1 MSLPKQKT
9 VMPDAPD
16 HAGSA
21 IAKVSA
27 HRCFWRISVIV
38 VLVLAAYAPLWQ
50 AGFIWDDNSMLTA
63 NPLIRASDGL
73 YQFWFTRNAID
84 YWPVTSTSLWFEWRL
99 WGLNPL
105 GYHLTNLAL
114 HLLGVMLFWSV
125 LRRLRVPGAWL
136 AALLFAIHP
145 INVESVTWIAER
157 KNLLALVFY
166 LLSIRWFL
174 RSGIAGGEPPACCAS
189 GPPKGTRRRH
199 PFGTML
205 RIAISALRA
214 PSAPLWYWLSLLAF
228 ILAMLSK
235 GSVATLPLVLAGII
249 AWHRRPTLADLVR
262 LVPFFVVA
270 DVLAAVDVWFQRHGL
285 PEVIRH
291 AGFLERLLGAGG
303 VVWFY
308 LFKALWP
315 ARLIFVYPQWH
326 IAVASLAW
334 WLPVFGALG
343 FTALLWGL
351 ARRES
356 LPGGRWGR
364 ATLFAWGYFCVS
376 LVPVLGFTDVY
387 FMKFSL
393 VADHYAHVALIGVAA
408 WAGFAADSLSRR
420 TKASAR
426 LGPCVLIVVAIAALA
441 GLTWRQNLMYR
452 DEIVLYR
459 TTLALNPDCWMAHNN
474 LGQLLAAQ
482 PNHGP
487 EARAEFEAA
496 LRLKPDY
503 PDAHN
508 NLGLELS
515 AIPGGAAGAMAQF
528 KEALRIKPD
537 YASAHNN
544 LANELAKI
552 PARMAEAISHYE
564 EALRIDPE
572 FAEAH
577 NNLGGALMKVQ
588 GRMPDA
594 IFHLEQAL
602 RINPD
607 YANAHYNLGLAL
619 MQIPGR
625 EPEAISHFEQALRI
639 DPDFVGAHLNLA
651 DLLARIPGRLP
662 SAAAHYEQALRI
674 NPNDADTQN
683 NLAVALAKLP
693 GRMPDALLH
702 FEAALRLS
710 PNDADLHYNLAN
722 QLAKIPGRLPDAAAH
737 YEQAL
742 RIRPDFTSAHYNAAV
757 ALARMGRID
766 EAIMHFERVIELD
779 PGNGPARQYLGRLR
793 TAPR

>member
-1 MSLPKQKT
+1 MSPRKQHAT
-9 VMPDAPD
+9 APGGPDD
-16 HAGSA
+16 AGTS
-21 IAKVSA
+21 IAKTSEGMT
-27 HRCFWRISVIV
+27 FWRAMVIV
-38 VLVLAAYAPLWQ
+38 ALVLVAYAPLWQ

-63 NPLIRASDGL
+63 NPLIRAPDGL

-84 YWPVTSTSLWFEWRL
+84 YWPVTSTSLWVEWRL

-114 HLLGVMLFWSV
+114 HLAGVMLFWSV

-136 AALLFAIHP
+136 AALLFAVHP

-174 RSGIAGGEPPACCAS
+174 KSGIVEGATRQRFAPPW
-189 GPPKGTRRRH
+189 H
-199 PFGTML
+199 
-205 RIAISALRA
+205 
-214 PSAPLWYWLSLLAF
+214 WLSLLAF
-228 ILAMLSK
+228 VLAMLSK

-249 AWHRRPTLADLVR
+249 AWHRRPTLADLAR
-262 LVPFFVVA
+262 LVPFFIVA
-270 DVLAAVDVWFQRHGL
+270 GVLAAVDVWFQRHGL
-285 PEVIRH
+285 PEVIRQ

-308 LFKALWP
+308 LFKSLWP
-315 ARLIFVYPQWH
+315 ARLIFVYPPWH
-326 IAVASLAW
+326 IAAANPAW
-334 WLPVFGALG
+334 WLPILGALG
-343 FTALLWGL
+343 VTALFWRL
-351 ARRES
+351 ARRET
-356 LPGGRWGR
+356 LPGERWGR
-364 ATLFAWGYFCVS
+364 ATLFGWGYFCVS

-393 VADHYAHVALIGVAA
+393 VADHYAHVALIGVVA
-408 WAGFAADSLSRR
+408 WAGFAADSLYRR
-420 TKASAR
+420 ANAAAR
-426 LGPCVLIVVAIAALA
+426 FVLAGLVVVAIAALA
-441 GLTWRQNLMYR
+441 GLTWRQNRMYR
-452 DEIVLYR
+452 DNFVLYR

-487 EARAEFEAA
+487 EARIEFEAA

-515 AIPGGAAGAMAQF
+515 AIPGRAPDAVAQF
-528 KEALRIKPD
+528 NEALRSKPN

-544 LANELAKI
+544 LANELAKN
-552 PARMAEAISHYE
+552 PARLPEAISHYE
-564 EALRIDPE
+564 EALRIDPD

-577 NNLGGALMKVQ
+577 NNLGAALMKTP
-588 GRMPDA
+588 GRLPDA
-594 IFHLEQAL
+594 VAHLEQAL

-625 EPEAISHFEQALRI
+625 EPEAASHFEQALRI
-639 DPDFVGAHLNLA
+639 NPALVGAHLNLA
-651 DLLARIPGRLP
+651 DFLARTPGRLP
-662 SAAAHYEQALRI
+662 EAVSHYEQALRI
-674 NPNDADTQN
+674 NPDDADTQN
-683 NLAVALAKLP
+683 NLAVALAKMP
-693 GRMPDALLH
+693 GRLPDALLH
-702 FEAALRLS
+702 FEAALRIS

-737 YEQAL
+737 YDQAL
-742 RIRPDFTSAHYNAAV
+742 RIRPDFTSAHYNIAV

-766 EAIMHFERVIELD
+766 EAERHFERVIELD
-779 PGNGPARQYLGRLR
+779 PANAPARQYLDQLR
-793 TAPR
+793 AASR